1 MAEKNSTIIN
11 KIWLAGTNDFQQR
24 IPEPTQ
30 GNIQATIDALFDPM
44 NRQYYNQF
52 IDALVMRIGDTYVH
66 QQTFRNPLAV
76 FKKSRMRYGSTL
88 QEIIPKWIRAHA
100 YRDDAEDVFKI
111 ARPDVAAW
119 YHSQNRRDRYDITVN
134 QEELRTAFTE
144 EGGLNRLVASILETP
159 MNSDEYDEFLIM
171 KELIGFYEHNWGF
184 YKHQISA
191 ITNEATAKAFLKD
204 ARSFA
209 GKLQFPSTL
218 YNSGSIPDVPVFV
231 KPSELVLIVTPEVQA
246 SIDVDALAVLFNVD
260 KAEIKYRTIL
270 IDEFPIPGAQALLT
284 TEDFFMCKDTVYE
297 TTSMYNP
304 KTLGVNYFLHHWG
317 IYSVSPFVPAILF
330 TTATGTSIPTVTQTV
345 SGIDDMFVVDNDGNK
360 LEEVSPGY
368 DYGIAAI
375 IDASLDGQVSGIY
388 PKPNS
393 ATFDVSVSYKAHGA
407 DTASPIQTKTYAD
420 YAVYN
425 PTEFV
430 DWPSHIPCGTL
441 HVAKDVPLGATI
453 TVNGKLAYVNPSGAT
468 TEYNKTFTVVVVA
481 ND

>member
-1 MAEKNSTIIN
+1 MAELNSTILN
-11 KIWLAGTNDFQQR
+11 KVWLAGTNDFQQR

-30 GNIQATIDALFDPM
+30 GNINATIEALFDPM

-119 YHSQNRRDRYDITVN
+119 YHSQNRRDRYDITIN
-134 QEELRTAFTE
+134 QDELRTAFAE

-171 KELIGFYEHNWGF
+171 KELIAFYEHNWGF
-184 YKHQISA
+184 YKHSIDTIA
-191 ITNEATAKAFLKD
+191 DEATAKAFLKD
-204 ARSFA
+204 ARAFA

-304 KTLGVNYFLHHWG
+304 KTLGTNYFLHHWG

-330 TTATGTSIPTVTQTV
+330 TTAEGTSVPTVTQTV
-345 SGIDDMFVVDNDGNK
+345 TGMGKLVFMDMDGEIVSTLVTAGDDYQIFAPITATLSPDTYDGVYN
-360 LEEVSPGY
+360 
-368 DYGIAAI
+368 A
-375 IDASLDGQVSGIY
+375 
-388 PKPNS
+388 PNS
-393 ATFDVSVSYKAHGA
+393 ATFEVIVTNDGA
-407 DTASPIQTKTYAD
+407 PVNSPATRASF
-420 YAVYN
+420 AVYDADGDIDAIGH
-425 PTEFV
+425 PV
-430 DWPSHIPCGTL
+430 PCGTL
-441 HVAKDVPLGATI
+441 HVAKGLPSDAEI
-453 TVNGKLAYVNPSGAT
+453 TVNATLAYVNPSGTT
-468 TEYNKTFTVVVVA
+468 TEYTKTATLTVA
-481 ND
+481 

>member
-134 QEELRTAFTE
+134 NEELRTAFTE
-144 EGGLNRLVASILETP
+144 EGGLNRLIAGILETP

-171 KELIGFYEHNWGF
+171 KELIAFYEQNWGF
-184 YKHQISA
+184 YKQQISA

-204 ARSFA
+204 ARALA

-231 KPSELVLIVTPEVQA
+231 KPSELVLILTPEVQA

-260 KAEIKYRTIL
+260 KAEIQYRTIL

-330 TTATGTSIPTVTQTV
+330 TTASGTSVPTVTQTV
-345 SGIDDMFVVDNDGNK
+345 TGIGNLVFKDM
-360 LEEVSPGY
+360 
-368 DYGIAAI
+368 
-375 IDASLDGQVSGIY
+375 DGQTVSTTVNAGNDYQIFAPITATLSPSTY
-388 PKPNS
+388 DGVYTAPNS
-393 ATFDVSVSYKAHGA
+393 ATFEVTVTGEDDAPINSPA
-407 DTASPIQTKTYAD
+407 TRASF
-420 YAVYN
+420 AVYDADGDIDN
-425 PTEFV
+425 TP
-430 DWPSHIPCGTL
+430 HQMPCGTL
-441 HVAKDVPLGATI
+441 HVAKGLPSGAEI
-453 TVNGKLAYVNPSGAT
+453 TVTATLAYVNPSGAT
-468 TEYNKTFTVVVVA
+468 TEYTKTATLTVA
-481 ND
+481 

>member
-66 QQTFRNPLAV
+66 QQTFHNPLAV

-119 YHSQNRRDRYDITVN
+119 YHSQNRRDRYDITIN

-144 EGGLNRLVASILETP
+144 DGGLNRLIASILETP

-184 YKHQISA
+184 YKYQISA
-191 ITNEATAKAFLKD
+191 ITNEATAKAFLKS
-204 ARSFA
+204 ARAFA

-330 TTATGTSIPTVTQTV
+330 TTASGTSVPTVTQTV
-345 SGIDDMFVVDNDGNK
+345 SGIENMRFLYNNTFVTS
-360 LEEVSPGY
+360 VSGGK
-368 DYGIAAI
+368 DYGILAE
-375 IDASLDGQVSGIY
+375 IDATLNPDGIDGVNAA
-388 PKPNS
+388 PNS
-393 ATFDVSVSYKAHGA
+393 ATFEVTVSDSDKKPINSPATCASY
-407 DTASPIQTKTYAD
+407 S
-420 YAVYN
+420 VYN
-425 PTEFV
+425 TNEYIDGMV
-430 DWPSHIPCGTL
+430 PCGTL
-441 HVAKDVPLGATI
+441 HVAKGLPSGAVI
-453 TVNGKLAYVNPSGAT
+453 TVNATLAYVNPSGAT
-468 TEYNKTFTVVVVA
+468 TEYTSTATLTVA
-481 ND
+481 

>member
-119 YHSQNRRDRYDITVN
+119 YHSQNRRDRYDITIN

-144 EGGLNRLVASILETP
+144 EGGLNRLVAGILETP

-171 KELIGFYEHNWGF
+171 KELIAFYEQNWGF
-184 YKHQISA
+184 YKHSISA
-191 ITNEATAKAFLKD
+191 IENEATAKAFLKD
-204 ARSFA
+204 ARALA

-231 KPSELVLIVTPEVQA
+231 KPSELVLILTPDVQA

-260 KAEIKYRTIL
+260 KAEIQYRTIL

-345 SGIDDMFVVDNDGNK
+345 TGMGNLVFKDM
-360 LEEVSPGY
+360 
-368 DYGIAAI
+368 
-375 IDASLDGQVSGIY
+375 DGQTVTTVNAGDDYQIFAPITATLSPNTYDGVY
-388 PKPNS
+388 TAPNS
-393 ATFDVSVSYKAHGA
+393 ATFMVEVI
-407 DTASPIQTKTYAD
+407 DTETGVNINSPATRAS
-420 YAVYN
+420 YAVYDADGSIDAT
-425 PTEFV
+425 PH
-430 DWPSHIPCGTL
+430 DMPCGTL
-441 HVAKDVPLGATI
+441 HVAKGLPSGVSI
-453 TVNGKLAYVNPSGAT
+453 TVNATLAYVNPSGTT
-468 TEYNKTFTVVVVA
+468 TEYTKTATLTVA
-481 ND
+481 

>member
-119 YHSQNRRDRYDITVN
+119 YHSQNRRDRYDITIN

-144 EGGLNRLVASILETP
+144 EGGLNRLVAGILDTP

-171 KELIGFYEHNWGF
+171 KELIAFYEQNWGF
-184 YKHQISA
+184 YKQQISA
-191 ITNEATAKAFLKD
+191 IADEATAKAFLKS
-204 ARSFA
+204 ARALA
-209 GKLQFPSTL
+209 GKLQFPNTI
-218 YNSGSIPDVPVFV
+218 YNSGSITDVPVFV
-231 KPSELVLIVTPEVQA
+231 KPSELVLILTPEVQA

-260 KAEIKYRTIL
+260 KAEIQYRTIL
-270 IDEFPIPGAQALLT
+270 IDEFPIPNAQALLT

-330 TTATGTSIPTVTQTV
+330 TTAAGTDIPTVTQTV
-345 SGIDDMFVVDNDGNK
+345 TGMGNLVFQDMEFINTTTVNAGDDYYIYAPITATLSPSTYEGVYPAPSAATFEVTVDNDGTPIN
-360 LEEVSPGY
+360 SP
-368 DYGIAAI
+368 ATR
-375 IDASLDGQVSGIY
+375 ASYTLYEASGE
-388 PKPNS
+388 S
-393 ATFDVSVSYKAHGA
+393 DVTPH
-407 DTASPIQTKTYAD
+407 DM
-420 YAVYN
+420 
-425 PTEFV
+425 
-430 DWPSHIPCGTL
+430 PCGTL
-441 HVAKDVPLGATI
+441 HVAKGLPSGATI
-453 TVNGKLAYVNPSGAT
+453 TVTATLAYVNPSGTT
-468 TEYNKTFTVVVVA
+468 TEYTKTATLTVA
-481 ND
+481 